1 MGKSVWKDLFREIK
15 RTFGRFIAIFAIVA
29 IGVAFF
35 AGVTASSNDMKNS
48 TDHYYDDYNMS
59 DLRLNCN
66 KNICNY
72 IFYLVYSKKHIKLII
87 PFRMEQQQAE
97 QLIAIYCNKL
107 PLEAINVIKEK
118 ILTMDYNTASIILAQ
133 AKDPTISILLSV
145 LVGSLGIDRI
155 YIGDTGLGI
164 IKLLTCG
171 GCGIWWL
178 IDLFLII
185 NATKQKNLQLLMG
198 IYL

>member
-1 MGKSVWKDLFREIK
+1 
-15 RTFGRFIAIFAIVA
+15 
-29 IGVAFF
+29 
-35 AGVTASSNDMKNS
+35 
-48 TDHYYDDYNMS
+48 
-59 DLRLNCN
+59 
-66 KNICNY
+66 
-72 IFYLVYSKKHIKLII
+72 
-87 PFRMEQQQAE
+87 MEQQQVE
-97 QLIAIYCNKL
+97 QLIAIYSNKL
-107 PLEAINVIKEK
+107 PLEAIHVIKDK
-118 ILTMDYNTASIILAQ
+118 LLTMDYNAASIILAQ

>member
-1 MGKSVWKDLFREIK
+1 
-15 RTFGRFIAIFAIVA
+15 
-29 IGVAFF
+29 
-35 AGVTASSNDMKNS
+35 
-48 TDHYYDDYNMS
+48 
-59 DLRLNCN
+59 
-66 KNICNY
+66 
-72 IFYLVYSKKHIKLII
+72 
-87 PFRMEQQQAE
+87 MEQQQVE
-97 QLIAIYCNKL
+97 QLIAIYGNKL
-107 PLEAINVIKEK
+107 PLEAINAIKEK
-118 ILTMDYNTASIILAQ
+118 LLTMDYNTASIILVQ
-133 AKDPTISILLSV
+133 AKDPTISIILSV

-185 NATKQKNLQLLMG
+185 NATKQKNLQLLTG

>member
-1 MGKSVWKDLFREIK
+1 
-15 RTFGRFIAIFAIVA
+15 
-29 IGVAFF
+29 
-35 AGVTASSNDMKNS
+35 
-48 TDHYYDDYNMS
+48 
-59 DLRLNCN
+59 
-66 KNICNY
+66 
-72 IFYLVYSKKHIKLII
+72 
-87 PFRMEQQQAE
+87 
-97 QLIAIYCNKL
+97 
-107 PLEAINVIKEK
+107 
-118 ILTMDYNTASIILAQ
+118 MDYNTASIILAQ

>member
-1 MGKSVWKDLFREIK
+1 
-15 RTFGRFIAIFAIVA
+15 
-29 IGVAFF
+29 
-35 AGVTASSNDMKNS
+35 
-48 TDHYYDDYNMS
+48 
-59 DLRLNCN
+59 
-66 KNICNY
+66 
-72 IFYLVYSKKHIKLII
+72 
-87 PFRMEQQQAE
+87 MEQQQVE
-97 QLIAIYCNKL
+97 QLIAIYCNKP
-107 PLEAINVIKEK
+107 PLEAIHVIKDK
-118 ILTMDYNTASIILAQ
+118 LLTMDYNAASIILAQ

>member
-1 MGKSVWKDLFREIK
+1 
-15 RTFGRFIAIFAIVA
+15 
-29 IGVAFF
+29 
-35 AGVTASSNDMKNS
+35 
-48 TDHYYDDYNMS
+48 
-59 DLRLNCN
+59 
-66 KNICNY
+66 
-72 IFYLVYSKKHIKLII
+72 
-87 PFRMEQQQAE
+87 
-97 QLIAIYCNKL
+97 
-107 PLEAINVIKEK
+107 
-118 ILTMDYNTASIILAQ
+118 MDYNTASIILAQ

-185 NATKQKNLQLLMG
+185 NATKQKNLQLLTG

>member
-1 MGKSVWKDLFREIK
+1 
-15 RTFGRFIAIFAIVA
+15 
-29 IGVAFF
+29 
-35 AGVTASSNDMKNS
+35 
-48 TDHYYDDYNMS
+48 
-59 DLRLNCN
+59 
-66 KNICNY
+66 
-72 IFYLVYSKKHIKLII
+72 
-87 PFRMEQQQAE
+87 MEQQQAE
-97 QLIAIYCNKL
+97 QFIAIYCNKL
-107 PLEAINVIKEK
+107 PLEAINIIKEK

-185 NATKQKNLQLLMG
+185 NATKQKNLQLLTG

>member
-1 MGKSVWKDLFREIK
+1 
-15 RTFGRFIAIFAIVA
+15 
-29 IGVAFF
+29 
-35 AGVTASSNDMKNS
+35 
-48 TDHYYDDYNMS
+48 
-59 DLRLNCN
+59 
-66 KNICNY
+66 
-72 IFYLVYSKKHIKLII
+72 
-87 PFRMEQQQAE
+87 MEQQQVE
-97 QLIAIYCNKL
+97 QLIVIYCNKL
-107 PLEAINVIKEK
+107 PLEAIHVIKDK
-118 ILTMDYNTASIILAQ
+118 LLTMDYNAASIILAQ

-155 YIGDTGLGI
+155 YIGDTRLGI

>member
-1 MGKSVWKDLFREIK
+1 M
-15 RTFGRFIAIFAIVA
+15 
-29 IGVAFF
+29 
-35 AGVTASSNDMKNS
+35 
-48 TDHYYDDYNMS
+48 Y
-59 DLRLNCN
+59 NCN

>member
-1 MGKSVWKDLFREIK
+1 
-15 RTFGRFIAIFAIVA
+15 
-29 IGVAFF
+29 
-35 AGVTASSNDMKNS
+35 
-48 TDHYYDDYNMS
+48 
-59 DLRLNCN
+59 
-66 KNICNY
+66 
-72 IFYLVYSKKHIKLII
+72 
-87 PFRMEQQQAE
+87 MEQQQVE
-97 QLIAIYCNKL
+97 QLIAIYGSKL
-107 PLEAINVIKEK
+107 PLEAINAIKGK
-118 ILTMDYNTASIILAQ
+118 LQNMDYNSASIILAQ

-178 IDLFLII
+178 IDLFLIMD
-185 NATKQKNLQLLMG
+185 ATKQKNLQHLTG

>member
-1 MGKSVWKDLFREIK
+1 
-15 RTFGRFIAIFAIVA
+15 
-29 IGVAFF
+29 
-35 AGVTASSNDMKNS
+35 
-48 TDHYYDDYNMS
+48 
-59 DLRLNCN
+59 
-66 KNICNY
+66 
-72 IFYLVYSKKHIKLII
+72 
-87 PFRMEQQQAE
+87 MEQQQVE
-97 QLIAIYCNKL
+97 QLIAIYSNKL

-178 IDLFLII
+178 IDLFLIM
-185 NATKQKNLQLLMG
+185 NATKQKNLQLLTG

>member
-1 MGKSVWKDLFREIK
+1 
-15 RTFGRFIAIFAIVA
+15 
-29 IGVAFF
+29 
-35 AGVTASSNDMKNS
+35 
-48 TDHYYDDYNMS
+48 
-59 DLRLNCN
+59 
-66 KNICNY
+66 
-72 IFYLVYSKKHIKLII
+72 
-87 PFRMEQQQAE
+87 MEQQQAA

-107 PLEAINVIKEK
+107 PLEAINIIKEK